1 MNEEAR
7 MVSADTS
14 TTCTGLALYING
26 ELKDYAELSFPSKK
40 YSNAE
45 ERMSLMAKAIT
56 TTLSKWKADMVYI
69 EIPQGAGG
77 NVKLARQLGEM
88 LGVVRGWCASHDADY
103 TEMEPS
109 EWRAWAGF
117 DQGGKKRPELKQ
129 MSIDEVKRRHGII
142 VGDDVADAINI
153 GYGVLNHFVD
163 NTLFD

>member
-1 MNEEAR
+1 MSETR

-26 ELKDYAELSFPSKK
+26 ELKEYIELSLPSKK
-40 YSNAE
+40 YPDTE
-45 ERMSLMAKAIT
+45 ERMSLMAKNIV

-88 LGVVRGWCASHDADY
+88 LGVVRGWCASHNADY

-109 EWRAWAGF
+109 EWRMWAGF
-117 DQGGKKRPELKQ
+117 KQGKLTRPELKQ
-129 MSIDEVKRRHGII
+129 MSIDLVKERHGID

-153 GYGVLNHFVD
+153 GYGVLNHFTD
-163 NTLFD
+163 ETLFD

>member
-1 MNEEAR
+1 MSNAR
-7 MVSADTS
+7 MVGADTS
-14 TTCTGLALYING
+14 TTCTGLALYVNG
-26 ELKDYAELSFPSKK
+26 KFKEYAELSFPSKK
-40 YSNAE
+40 YSDSE

-56 TTLSKWKADMVYI
+56 DTLSKWKADMVYI

-88 LGVVRGWCASHDADY
+88 LGVVRGWCATHNADY

-109 EWRAWAGF
+109 EWRSWAGF

-129 MSIDEVKRRHGII
+129 MSIDEVKKRHGID

-153 GYGVLNHFVD
+153 GYGVLNHFTD
-163 NTLFD
+163 ETLFD

>member
-1 MNEEAR
+1 MSDTK
-7 MVSADTS
+7 MVGADTS
-14 TTCTGLALYING
+14 TTCTGLALYVNG
-26 ELKDYAELSFPSKK
+26 EFKEYAELSFPSKK
-40 YSNAE
+40 YPNSE

-77 NVKLARQLGEM
+77 NVKLARQLGQM

-109 EWRAWAGF
+109 EWRSWAGF
-117 DQGGKKRPELKQ
+117 KQGKLTRPELKQ
-129 MSIDEVKRRHGII
+129 MSIDEVKKRHGIE

-153 GYGVLNHFVD
+153 GYGALRHFD
-163 NTLFD
+163 EDDLFG

>member
-1 MNEEAR
+1 MSETR

-26 ELKDYAELSFPSKK
+26 KLKEYIELSLPSKK
-40 YSNAE
+40 YHDTE
-45 ERMSLMAKAIT
+45 ERMSLMAKNIV

-129 MSIDEVKRRHGII
+129 MSIDLVKERHNID

-153 GYGVLNHFVD
+153 GYGVLQHFID
-163 NTLFD
+163 ETLFD